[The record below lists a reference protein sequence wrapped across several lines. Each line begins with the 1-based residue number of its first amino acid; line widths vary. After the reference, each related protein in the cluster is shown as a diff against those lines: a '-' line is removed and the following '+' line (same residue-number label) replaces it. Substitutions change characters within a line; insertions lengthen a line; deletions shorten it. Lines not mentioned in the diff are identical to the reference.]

1 MKKFFQKIGGFFC
14 AIGRWFK
21 NHMPTRRRIIQLYAA
36 LLTNANIK
44 GFVTGRIYTGPTKNF
59 CVPGLNCYSCPG
71 AIGACP
77 LGALQNALATSGV
90 RTPIFMIGILALI
103 GILLGRTV
111 CGFLCPLGFCQ
122 DLAYKVKTPKL
133 KKSRVTRVLSYFKY
147 VLLVVL
153 VILIPLVFSAD
164 NLPVPGFCKYICPAG
179 TLGGAVS
186 LLAHPDNANLYDMLG
201 ALFTWKFALLVV
213 FIVGSI
219 FIYRFFCRFF
229 CPLGAIY
236 GFFNKIALL
245 GVKLDKN
252 KCTNCGLCTAHC
264 KMDIRKVGDHECIN
278 CGECISVCPAKAIS
292 WKGSSLFVRPN
303 ETEIDP
309 PKVPLGSMLQPAADG
324 APQGGIPANAV
335 ASENVAAVKTA
346 QNAAPAAPVEA
357 QAPAEAAAV
366 AAPRP
371 FISPKAARI
380 LKTVVYV
387 LMTAV
392 LIGALVYYNFFDAY
406 AAQSV
411 GSEVGDAG
419 PDFTVTRM
427 NGEEFTLSE
436 TVGEEGEG
444 KAIILNFWYTAC
456 GPCVEELPT
465 LLDFAAE
472 HADTAVFMALRATWE
487 QASVPDLAGY
497 LENMGWDAQYFAE
510 DKVQLDE
517 NGEERGDVFDLYGG
531 REAYPVTVIIDPDGT
546 IAYSRTGKLG
556 SSPEEIYAELQG
568 ALDEIFA
575 E

>member
-90 RTPIFMIGILALI
+90 RTPIFMLGILALL

-122 DLAYKVKTPKL
+122 DLAYKIKTPKL

-278 CGECISVCPAKAIS
+278 CGECISVCPTKAIS

-324 APQGGIPANAV
+324 APQGGMPANAV
-335 ASENVAAVKTA
+335 ASENVAAVKSA
-346 QNAAPAAPVEA
+346 QPAAPVEM
-357 QAPAEAAAV
+357 QASAETAAV

-436 TVGEEGEG
+436 AVGEEGEG

-487 QASVPDLAGY
+487 QASVPDLNAY

-556 SSPEEIYAELQG
+556 SSREEIFSVLQAELD
-568 ALDEIFA
+568 AIFA

>member
-90 RTPIFMIGILALI
+90 RTPIFMLGILALL

-111 CGFLCPLGFCQ
+111 CGFLCPLGLCQ

-229 CPLGAIY
+229 
-236 GFFNKIALL
+236 
-245 GVKLDKN
+245 
-252 KCTNCGLCTAHC
+252 
-264 KMDIRKVGDHECIN
+264 
-278 CGECISVCPAKAIS
+278 
-292 WKGSSLFVRPN
+292 
-303 ETEIDP
+303 
-309 PKVPLGSMLQPAADG
+309 
-324 APQGGIPANAV
+324 
-335 ASENVAAVKTA
+335 
-346 QNAAPAAPVEA
+346 
-357 QAPAEAAAV
+357 
-366 AAPRP
+366 
-371 FISPKAARI
+371 
-380 LKTVVYV
+380 
-387 LMTAV
+387 
-392 LIGALVYYNFFDAY
+392 
-406 AAQSV
+406 
-411 GSEVGDAG
+411 
-419 PDFTVTRM
+419 
-427 NGEEFTLSE
+427 
-436 TVGEEGEG
+436 
-444 KAIILNFWYTAC
+444 
-456 GPCVEELPT
+456 
-465 LLDFAAE
+465 
-472 HADTAVFMALRATWE
+472 
-487 QASVPDLAGY
+487 
-497 LENMGWDAQYFAE
+497 
-510 DKVQLDE
+510 
-517 NGEERGDVFDLYGG
+517 
-531 REAYPVTVIIDPDGT
+531 
-546 IAYSRTGKLG
+546 
-556 SSPEEIYAELQG
+556 
-568 ALDEIFA
+568 
-575 E
+575 

>member
-122 DLAYKVKTPKL
+122 DLAYKIKTPKL

-186 LLAHPDNANLYDMLG
+186 LLPHPDNANLYDMLG

-236 GFFNKIALL
+236 GFFNKLALL

-335 ASENVAAVKTA
+335 ASENVTAVKSA
-346 QNAAPAAPVEA
+346 QPVSPVEA
-357 QAPAEAAAV
+357 QTSAEAAAV

-436 TVGEEGEG
+436 AVGEEGEG

-497 LENMGWDAQYFAE
+497 LENMGWDAQNFAE

>member
-1 MKKFFQKIGGFFC
+1 MKTFFKKIGGFFC
-14 AIGRWFK
+14 SVGRWFK

-36 LLTNANIK
+36 LLTNANLK

-77 LGALQNALATSGV
+77 LGSLQNALATSSV
-90 RTPIFMIGILALI
+90 STLIFVVGILALL

-111 CGFLCPLGFCQ
+111 CGFLCPLGLCQ
-122 DLAYKVKTPKL
+122 DLAHKIKTPKL

-147 VLLVVL
+147 VLLVAL
-153 VILIPLVFSAD
+153 VILVPIAFSAD

-186 LLAHPDNANLYDMLG
+186 LLIHPDNANLYDMLG

-252 KCTNCGLCTAHC
+252 KCTNCGLCTAYC

-278 CGECISVCPAKAIS
+278 CGECISICPAKAIS

-324 APQGGIPANAV
+324 ASQGGMPANAV
-335 ASENVAAVKTA
+335 ASENVTAARTA
-346 QNAAPAAPVEA
+346 QNASPVET
-357 QAPAEAAAV
+357 QAPAETAAV

-371 FISPKAARI
+371 FISPKAASI

-406 AAQSV
+406 AAQSM
-411 GSEVGDAG
+411 GSEVGDAAPG
-419 PDFTVTRM
+419 FTVTRM

-436 TVGEEGEG
+436 AVGEEGEG

-487 QASVPDLAGY
+487 QVKVPDLAGY
-497 LENMGWDAQYFAE
+497 LENMGWDEQYFAE